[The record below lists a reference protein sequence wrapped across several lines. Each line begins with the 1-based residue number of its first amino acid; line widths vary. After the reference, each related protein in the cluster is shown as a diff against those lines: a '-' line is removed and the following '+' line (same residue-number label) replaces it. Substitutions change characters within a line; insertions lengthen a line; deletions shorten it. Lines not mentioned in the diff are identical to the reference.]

1 MHHGR
6 KILKP
11 EVAEYKTTIAL
22 MVANARQQYGDL
34 PTPFQMFV
42 YVYPPDKR
50 KRDLDNILKIMQDGV
65 ATGLKVDDS
74 IITAIAVIRCD
85 IVPKGLVKVVF
96 TECNADV
103 WTELHGRCQH
113 DRLMTFG
120 LSLPNH

>member
-11 EVAEYKTTIAL
+11 EVAEYKSTIAL
-22 MVANARQQYGDL
+22 MVASAKQTYGEP

-42 YVYPPDKR
+42 YVYPPDRR

-65 ATGLKVDDS
+65 ATGLCVDDS
-74 IITAIAVIRCD
+74 IINAIAVIRCD
-85 IVPKGLVKVVF
+85 IVQHGLVEVIF

-103 WTELHGRCQH
+103 WIEQHGRCQH
-113 DRLMTFG
+113 DRLEKFG
-120 LSLPNH
+120 LLLPNR